1 LVNIQLENANDD
13 NVQVNVYSIQGQK
26 VWSKTETEYKARFI
40 MEEGVLTAGIFVVN
54 VSVNGITKTQKL
66 LVQ

>member
-1 LVNIQLENANDD
+1 
-13 NVQVNVYSIQGQK
+13 
-26 VWSKTETEYKARFI
+26 